1 MSEGSIVS
9 LVALVGWLV
18 LCGSALASFK
28 LGWSKLVQLALI
40 WLAIFGGLFV
50 IANLLGLRLPG

>member
-9 LVALVGWLV
+9 LVALAGWLV

-40 WLAIFGGLFV
+40 WAAIFGGLYV
-50 IANLLGLRLPG
+50 IADLLDLRLPT